1 MKQASLFQWLSPSK
15 PKRDNSCLDDT
26 SPKQCEEK
34 PLKPKTDNESSP
46 PPAKRRKRGQ
56 FDEEESEE
64 PEVTTT
70 TTTTT
75 TTLSVDGMPAL
86 EDPPWPALPGGEKEL
101 KGGSGNEEKGAE
113 KEIASPK
120 SPSVNSFF
128 MKGGASR
135 KRLGKEFYNQ
145 EIVALSKALLGKIIV
160 HKLASGTRLAGRIVE
175 VEAYLGGDDKGA
187 HSYKGKRTKKNNRY

>member
-15 PKRDNSCLDDT
+15 PKRDNSCLDES
-26 SPKQCEEK
+26 SPKQSEEK

-46 PPAKRRKRGQ
+46 PPAKRRKRGE

-70 TTTTT
+70 TTTSITT
-75 TTLSVDGMPAL
+75 SVDGMPPL

-101 KGGSGNEEKGAE
+101 KGGPSNEEKGAE

-120 SPSVNSFF
+120 SPSVNPFF